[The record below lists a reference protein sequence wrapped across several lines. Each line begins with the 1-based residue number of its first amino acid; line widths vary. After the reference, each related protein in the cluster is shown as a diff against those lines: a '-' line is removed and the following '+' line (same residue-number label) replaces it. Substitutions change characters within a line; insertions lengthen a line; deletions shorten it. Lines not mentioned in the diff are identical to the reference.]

1 MVCFVSLV
9 PGTLLQAFIFIGG
22 NNAKVVNGNGVIIG
36 DFDGE
41 FVINNGGSPI
51 YRTDND
57 EVYSLDVPCKSLG
70 ESEGKTVIDLSGLVL
85 FSIVN

>member
-1 MVCFVSLV
+1 M
-9 PGTLLQAFIFIGG
+9 Q
-22 NNAKVVNGNGVIIG
+22 KVVNGNGVIIG

-51 YRTDND
+51 YRIDND
-57 EVYSLDVPCKSLG
+57 EVYSLDVPCKFLG
-70 ESEGKTVIDLSGLVL
+70 ELEKNTAIDLSGQVL